1 MTLVEELQAVA
12 TEQHQDADLPVTL
25 LSEIMQLVS
34 SPELSGKEP
43 LVRKLIEQL
52 RSFDLY
58 AGAGCFSES
67 CGVKDIS
74 QTLQQLAQS
83 N

>member
-12 TEQHQDADLPVTL
+12 VEQHQDADLPDTL
-25 LSEIMQLVS
+25 LSEIMQLAS
-34 SPELSGKEP
+34 SPKLSGKEP

-67 CGVKDIS
+67 FGVKDIT
-74 QTLQQLAQS
+74 QTLQQFSQP